1 MMIDSLAAPRP
12 DAVLQALASAKTGR
26 VYDMSSGW
34 WRGMPG
40 IELHPRF
47 DVVTYRSPQGVRNQ
61 NDIPMLRPEN
71 NEIGY
76 NFMSELVM
84 GTTHTGTHIDAICH
98 ITCGPNDEWFGGVPA
113 KDYIGDLG
121 ALQKD
126 ASEFPAFVKRG
137 ILFDIPGLLGVE
149 HLPAGTP
156 VGPDELR
163 RAAERQGIDIRPDDV
178 AIIRTGQMKYWPDE
192 ERMAQAFGAGISLAG
207 AEWLVAQGV
216 SVFGA
221 DTAFIEVEP
230 SGIPGSPQP
239 VHVYLIQQNGIPI
252 IEWIT
257 SEELARDSVYEFA
270 FVCLPLT
277 IKGASGS
284 MIRPIA
290 IA

>member
-1 MMIDSLAAPRP
+1 MNDPLAAPQP
-12 DAVLQALASAKTGR
+12 DAVLQSLNTARTGM
-26 VYDMSSGW
+26 VYDLSSGW

-47 DVVTYRSPQGVRNQ
+47 DVITYRSPQGVRNQ

-71 NEIGY
+71 NEVGY

-98 ITCGPNDEWFGGVPA
+98 ITCGPDDEWFGGVPA
-113 KDYIGDLG
+113 KENIGDLG

-126 ASEFPAFVKRG
+126 ASEFPPFIRRG
-137 ILFDIPGLLGVE
+137 IHFDIPGLLGADHV
-149 HLPAGTP
+149 PAHTP
-156 VGPDELR
+156 IGPDELQ
-163 RAAERQGIDIRPDDV
+163 AASERQGFEVREGDV
-178 AIIRTGQMKYWPDE
+178 ANIRTGQMRYWPDE
-192 ERMAQAFGAGISLAG
+192 AAMAQAFGAGVSLAG
-207 AEWLVAQGV
+207 AEWLVERGV
-216 SVFGA
+216 TVVGA

-239 VHVYLIQQNGIPI
+239 VHVFLIQQRGIPI
-252 IEWIT
+252 IEWIS
-257 SEELARDSVYEFA
+257 SEELARDGVSEFV